1 MKKSLSLLG
10 MFFTVILFQNCDEQ
24 VTDPTLD
31 PPTEE
36 EIAEAEQ
43 LVDSANTLLFNELLN
58 ELGPDISTVDSLYDK
73 ALELDP
79 NNKDAH
85 FGKAFMEIALISQ
98 DEDLLE
104 AFNSW
109 SACSLFSDTDF
120 FPENSNGISRSII
133 NNSKS
138 MVGIPQSIQE
148 SLSFD
153 PLQVLH
159 YLPIIRTHEQIL
171 NRNIN
176 NCPDISDI
184 QDLLEVEF
192 LSRISS
198 AIAHFEI
205 VLGSGF
211 VFEITGEMMGDESQD
226 MQPIDDAAIYLMK
239 AYMHQ
244 MRAMMYAI
252 ITYNINIPYY
262 SENPESDMIAL
273 LAQESNFLT
282 IRSGQGNS
290 WPNAHDD
297 LNKVVDSIES
307 ALTFLQ
313 ENSTASNQLENDDIV
328 EITEAIDQLRMLLN
342 QDINLSCESEGP
354 CAMTLNISNFLNN
367 PPQNMK
373 NILPDYNL
381 QMGTC
386 SQKGQQV
393 ECPEFSWG
401 ASDCD
406 SWKAGWDVTIGGLLP
421 NMTSEVIFSDLSE
434 EECVEILEIDID

>member
-1 MKKSLSLLG
+1 MKKLSL
-10 MFFTVILFQNCDEQ
+10 ILISILLVVVFQNCDEQ
-24 VTDPTLD
+24 AVD
-31 PPTEE
+31 PPTEA

-43 LVDSANTLLFNELLN
+43 LVDSANVLLFDALLN
-58 ELGPDISTVDSLYDK
+58 EGESDVMATVDGKYDQ
-73 ALELDP
+73 ALALDP

-98 DEDLLE
+98 DEDLPEKLD
-104 AFNSW
+104 SW
-109 SACSLFSDTDF
+109 SQCSMFSDNDF
-120 FPENSNGISRSII
+120 FPGRSNGMPRSII
-133 NNSKS
+133 NNSKNFTD
-138 MVGIPQSIQE
+138 VPQSIRE

-153 PLQVLH
+153 PLQLLH

-171 NRNIN
+171 ARNFN
-176 NCPDISDI
+176 SCPDISDI
-184 QDLLEVEF
+184 QDLLEIEF

-198 AIAHFEI
+198 AISHFET
-205 VLGSGF
+205 VLGTGF
-211 VFEITGEMMGDESQD
+211 VFEITSEMVGDVN
-226 MQPIDDAAIYLMK
+226 QPTTKIGDTEIYLMK
-239 AYMHQ
+239 AFMHQ
-244 MRAMMYAI
+244 IRAMIYAI
-252 ITYNINIPYY
+252 ITYNVNIPYY
-262 SENPESDMIAL
+262 SENPESDIIEL
-273 LAQESNFLT
+273 LAQDSDFLT
-282 IRSGQGNS
+282 IRPGQGSS

-313 ENSTASNQLENDDIV
+313 QNSSSSNQIEDDDIGG
-328 EITEAIDQLRMLLN
+328 ITEAISQLRMLLN
-342 QDINLSCESEGP
+342 QDINELCETEGP
-354 CAMTLNISNFLNN
+354 CAMTVNMSNFLNN

>member
-109 SACSLFSDTDF
+109 STCSIFSDTDF

-133 NNSKS
+133 NNSKN

-205 VLGSGF
+205 VLGTGF

-244 MRAMMYAI
+244 IRAMMYAI

-262 SENPESDMIAL
+262 SENPESDMIEL
-273 LAQESNFLT
+273 LAQDSDFLT
-282 IRSGQGNS
+282 IRSGQENS
-290 WPNAHDD
+290 WPNAHGD
-297 LNKVVDSIES
+297 LNKVVDSIDS
-307 ALTFLQ
+307 SFTFLQ
-313 ENSTASNQLENDDIV
+313 QNSTTSYQIEDDDLV

-342 QDINLSCESEGP
+342 QDINLLCESEEP

-386 SQKGQQV
+386 SQDGQQV
-393 ECPEFSWG
+393 QCPAFSWV
-401 ASDCD
+401 ATSCD
-406 SWKAGWDVTIGGLLP
+406 SWKEGWDVTIGGLFP
-421 NMTSEVIFSDLSE
+421 NMTTGVFFSDLPP
-434 EECVEILEIDID
+434 EECNGIVDMDF

>member
-386 SQKGQQV
+386 LQDGQQV
-393 ECPEFSWG
+393 QCLEFSWV
-401 ASDCD
+401 ATSCD
-406 SWKAGWDVTIGGLLP
+406 SWKEGWDVTIGGLFP
-421 NMTSEVIFSDLSE
+421 NMTPEVIFSDLSPE
-434 EECVEILEIDID
+434 DCTDILNMDF

>member
-198 AIAHFEI
+198 AISHFET
-205 VLGSGF
+205 VLGTGF
-211 VFEITGEMMGDESQD
+211 VFKITGEMMGDESQD
-226 MQPIDDAAIYLMK
+226 PLILSDTEIYLMK
-239 AYMHQ
+239 AFMHQ

-386 SQKGQQV
+386 SQDGQEVQ
-393 ECPEFSWG
+393 CPEFSWG
-401 ASDCD
+401 ADDCD
-406 SWKAGWDVTIGGLLP
+406 SWKEGWNVTIGGLFP
-421 NMTSEVIFSDLSE
+421 NMTPEVIFSDLSPE
-434 EECVEILEIDID
+434 DCTDILNMDF